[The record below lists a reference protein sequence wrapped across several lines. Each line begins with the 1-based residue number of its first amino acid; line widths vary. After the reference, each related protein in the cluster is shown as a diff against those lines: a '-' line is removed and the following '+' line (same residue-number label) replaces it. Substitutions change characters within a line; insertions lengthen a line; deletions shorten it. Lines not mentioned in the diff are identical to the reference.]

1 MIPPLL
7 ATRKLDSFYGDFQAL
22 FAVDLAVAAGEIV
35 ALVGA
40 NGAGKSTLLKTIC
53 GLLPAQPGAITFDG
67 EGIGGLP
74 TGQIVRRGI
83 ALVPG
88 ESYLTRL
95 VFDLPEKVADPR
107 LLVTES
113 DWITRAL
120 IGHENSPLHRKTS
133 FRLS

>member
-1 MIPPLL
+1 MRHVFFNFQGNAVFGVVAFLGFGLL
-7 ATRKLDSFYGDFQAL
+7 ESLAAVTVLVL
-22 FAVDLAVAAGEIV
+22 FARRKRRPARRVVDGSGRIYRPD
-35 ALVGA
+35 LVGQRA
-40 NGAGKSTLLKTIC
+40 LESIEG
-53 GLLPAQPGAITFDG
+53 PGVPLT
-67 EGIGGLP
+67 
-74 TGQIVRRGI
+74 R

-95 VFDLPEKVADPR
+95 VFDLPETVEDPR

-133 FRLS
+133 F